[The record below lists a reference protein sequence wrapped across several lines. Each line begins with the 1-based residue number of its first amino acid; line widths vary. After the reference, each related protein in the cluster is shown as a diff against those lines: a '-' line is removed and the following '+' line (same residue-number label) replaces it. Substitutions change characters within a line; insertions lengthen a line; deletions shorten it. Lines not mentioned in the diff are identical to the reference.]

1 MIFFPSPAL
10 LSRPAAQ
17 AALASLAALCA
28 PLACAAEPLPVTGE
42 PLLFTGETKAAATA
56 TLLHLPE
63 AAPEIKSGDGSL
75 TFTPGRDFTWEP
87 GSRSVALTADS
98 RIPHL
103 TAAQL
108 HPAPHSPQAYASQRG
123 STAWMFYGPGRIFH
137 DLQAKATYRSAD
149 AWSPPR
155 AAPASDEQLGAL
167 RAKLRA
173 HQPVTIVMLGDSI
186 STGLDASALSQ
197 ADPRQPGYP
206 DLIAAALQTRSGSPV
221 TLHNLAVS
229 GMDAAWGL
237 TQIPAVL
244 THQPDLLL
252 LAFGMNDASGK
263 RTPAEFARLSSEIV
277 QRVRAAQPQCSAI
290 LVSSMTANAEWIHA
304 APDLYPAYARA
315 LENLRAPGVAF
326 ADVTATWTAVEQRK
340 KYLDLT
346 GNGLNH
352 PNDYGHRLYADV
364 ILQVIAAP

>member
-1 MIFFPSPAL
+1 MKPCLPAL
-10 LSRPAAQ
+10 PAA
-17 AALASLAALCA
+17 LTLLCA
-28 PLACAAEPLPVTGE
+28 PLAYAAEPLTVTAE
-42 PLLFTGETKAAATA
+42 PLLFTGDTKAAATA
-56 TLLHLPE
+56 TLLHVPE

-87 GSRSVALTADS
+87 GSRIVTLTADS
-98 RIPHL
+98 RIPSM

-108 HPAPHSPQAYASQRG
+108 HPAPNSPQAYASQRG
-123 STAWMFYGPGRIFH
+123 TTAWMFYGPGRILH

-149 AWSPPR
+149 DWSPPR
-155 AAPASDEQLGAL
+155 AAPASDEQLGPF

-173 HQPVTIVMLGDSI
+173 HPPVTVVVLGDSI

-197 ADPRQPGYP
+197 AEPRQPGYP
-206 DLIAAALQTRSGSPV
+206 DLVAAALQTRCGSPV
-221 TLHNLAVS
+221 ALHNLAVS

-263 RTPAEFARLSSEIV
+263 RTPDEFARLSQEIV
-277 QRVRAAQPQCSAI
+277 QRVRTAQPKCSAI
-290 LVSSMTANAEWIHA
+290 LVSSMTANAEWIHS

-315 LENLRAPGVAF
+315 LASLSGPSVAF
-326 ADVTATWTAVEQRK
+326 ADVTATWSAVEQRK
-340 KYLDLT
+340 KFLDLS

-352 PNDYGHRLYADV
+352 PNDYGHRLYADA
-364 ILQVIAAP
+364 ILQVIAVP